1 MRMPAPARLSDIPDV
16 RYMSLR
22 DETLLER
29 LNALNPLRQIDLDG
43 NDES

>member
-1 MRMPAPARLSDIPDV
+1 
-16 RYMSLR
+16 MSLR

-29 LNALNPLRQIDLDG
+29 LNALNPLRQFDLDG